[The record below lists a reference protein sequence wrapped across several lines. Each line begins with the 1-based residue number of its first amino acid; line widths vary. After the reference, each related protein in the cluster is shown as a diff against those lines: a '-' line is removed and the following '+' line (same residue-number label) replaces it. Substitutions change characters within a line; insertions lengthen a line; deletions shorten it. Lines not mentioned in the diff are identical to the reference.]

1 MFQSKVS
8 RRLFEE
14 KDEVEKFFFLFCFC
28 FFFLMGMD
36 LEMEMEGERDWR
48 RGKILRKKKDDVWIQ
63 YSSIE
68 ITPKV
73 ERPLINWVDGR
84 EEKVCAFFFTRNDL
98 FGLSY
103 FSIICSRFFLLKR

>member
-1 MFQSKVS
+1 
-8 RRLFEE
+8 
-14 KDEVEKFFFLFCFC
+14 
-28 FFFLMGMD
+28 MGMD
-36 LEMEMEGERDWR
+36 LVTGGGKGLEEG
-48 RGKILRKKKDDVWIQ
+48 KKLRKKKDDMWIQ

-98 FGLSY
+98 FGRK
-103 FSIICSRFFLLKR
+103 RFLDLGK

>member
-1 MFQSKVS
+1 
-8 RRLFEE
+8 
-14 KDEVEKFFFLFCFC
+14 
-28 FFFLMGMD
+28 MGID
-36 LEMEMEGERDWR
+36 LGREGEDVR
-48 RGKILRKKKDDVWIQ
+48 RGKILRKKKDDMWIQ

-98 FGLSY
+98 FGRK
-103 FSIICSRFFLLKR
+103 RFLDVGK

>member
-1 MFQSKVS
+1 MFQSKSS

-28 FFFLMGMD
+28 FFFKWEWIWWGGGKG
-36 LEMEMEGERDWR
+36 LEEG
-48 RGKILRKKKDDVWIQ
+48 KKLRKKKDDMWIQ

-73 ERPLINWVDGR
+73 ERPLIN
-84 EEKVCAFFFTRNDL
+84 
-98 FGLSY
+98 
-103 FSIICSRFFLLKR
+103 